1 MSEPYAPDGY
11 PRVTPHLPLP
21 GAHPILD
28 FPVAVFGAR
37 VFDRTERPDGNIAHV
52 AVRIGDST
60 IELAEAT
67 DRFGTMPGPIH
78 IYVPDVDP
86 TDGLFVERRG
96 GALTGA
102 LR

>member
-11 PRVTPHLPLP
+11 PRVTPHLTLT
-21 GAHPILD
+21 GAHTILD
-28 FPVAVFGAR
+28 FLVAVFGAR

-67 DRFGTMPGPIH
+67 DRFGPMPGAIH
-78 IYVPDVDP
+78 ISTVASQVPASISNEHR
-86 TDGLFVERRG
+86 TTRLG
-96 GALTGA
+96 G
-102 LR
+102 